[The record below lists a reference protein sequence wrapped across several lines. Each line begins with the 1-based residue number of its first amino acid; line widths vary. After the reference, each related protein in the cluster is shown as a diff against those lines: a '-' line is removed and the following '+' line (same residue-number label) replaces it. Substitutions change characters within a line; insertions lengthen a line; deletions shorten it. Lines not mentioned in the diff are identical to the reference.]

1 MRAAVVAGWQ
11 PPQLDEFEA
20 QHIEVR
26 DVAVQRGPVGD
37 RAHQQGVRARLD
49 ASERLQRCGQRGRD
63 PARDPKGVVSGH
75 IGLPFRRIACAL
87 MVGAS
92 G

>member
-1 MRAAVVAGWQ
+1 MTAGTVSGWQ
-11 PPQLDEFEA
+11 PAQLEEFEA
-20 QHIEVR
+20 QRLEVR

-37 RAHQQGVRARLD
+37 RTHQQGVGAGLN
-49 ASERLQRCGQRGRD
+49 ALERLQRCCQREWD
-63 PARDPKGVVSGH
+63 PARDPEGVVSVH
-75 IGLPFRRIACAL
+75 VGLPFRRIASGL

>member
-1 MRAAVVAGWQ
+1 MTADIVPGRQ
-11 PPQLDEFEA
+11 PPQLDELEA
-20 QHIEVR
+20 QRLEVR

-37 RAHQQGVRARLD
+37 RTHQQGVGAGLN
-49 ASERLQRCGQRGRD
+49 ALERRQRCGQRGRD
-63 PARDPKGVVSGH
+63 PARDPEGVVSGH
-75 IGLPFRRIACAL
+75 VGLLASPL